1 MLVEDNNG
9 DDVPV
14 IRQITDNK
22 PCYVLFRFAN
32 NIILQTEGSS
42 LWGCIYS
49 SQSFDSS
56 SVSGERRHADNVYG
70 EIWAS

>member
-1 MLVEDNNG
+1 MG
-9 DDVPV
+9 IDVPV

-22 PCYVLFRFAN
+22 PCYVLCRFAN
-32 NIILQTEGSS
+32 NIILQTEGGALRGSRD
-42 LWGCIYS
+42 S
-49 SQSFDSS
+49 SQSLDPS

>member
-1 MLVEDNNG
+1 MEDNNG

-22 PCYVLFRFAN
+22 PCHVLCRFTN

-42 LWGCIYS
+42 LRGSRYS
-49 SQSFDSS
+49 SQSLDSS
-56 SVSGERRHADNVYG
+56 SVAGERRHADNVYG